1 MGKMASFF
9 PLSRIPP
16 YYVASI
22 LVSFG
27 GLLFGYDTGIIGEIT
42 TMDQFADSLGHFSS
56 TVHGLIV
63 SAILIPAAASSFFA
77 GNLADKI
84 GRPQAMA
91 IGGVIFC
98 IGTAIESAS
107 MHIAM
112 LFIGRIITGLGEGFF
127 LSTVVV

>member
-1 MGKMASFF
+1 MWKMGSFSF
-9 PLSRIPP
+9 SKIPA

-42 TMDQFADSLGHFSS
+42 TMDQFANSLGHFSS

-77 GNLADKI
+77 GHLADKI
-84 GRPQAMA
+84 GRPRSIA
-91 IGGVIFC
+91 IGGIIFALGC
-98 IGTAIESAS
+98 GIESGS
-107 MHIAM
+107 VHIAM
-112 LFIGRIITGLGEGFF
+112 LIIGRIITGLGEGFF